1 MLRKLKS
8 GTISPTCSKTVM
20 WGGVCW
26 ALAGLDRSAVL
37 ARKAMR
43 ASTEIPALW
52 RRLLVD
58 VGLSV
63 RRLFSEGSRFLE
75 MPEAS
80 VLLLEV
86 AELEEPD
93 DVEELS
99 LDLLAALAGRSMF
112 SEGEAEAR
120 RPIRFRL
127 SSLRMSL
134 ASVPICSCFPIVSV
148 GSWVPDCRLQLV
160 SPV

>member
-1 MLRKLKS
+1 M
-8 GTISPTCSKTVM
+8 
-20 WGGVCW
+20 
-26 ALAGLDRSAVL
+26 L

-58 VGLSV
+58 VGFSV

-75 MPEAS
+75 MLEAS
-80 VLLLEV
+80 ELLLEV
-86 AELEEPD
+86 AELEEPE

-99 LDLLAALAGRSMF
+99 LDLHPVLVGSSIWSA
-112 SEGEAEAR
+112 GEAADR
-120 RPIRFRL
+120 RPARFRL

-134 ASVPICSCFPIVSV
+134 ASVPICSCFPIASV
-148 GSWVPDCRLQLV
+148 GSWG
-160 SPV
+160 S